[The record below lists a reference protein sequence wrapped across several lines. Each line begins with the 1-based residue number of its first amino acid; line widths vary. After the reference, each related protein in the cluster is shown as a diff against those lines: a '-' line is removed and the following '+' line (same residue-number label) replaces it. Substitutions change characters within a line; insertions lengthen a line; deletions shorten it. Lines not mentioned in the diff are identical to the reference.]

1 MEIDKYMSI
10 KISDFIPANGQDF
23 RLKFDD
29 LGILKNVSFFY
40 NY

>member
-29 LGILKNVSFFY
+29 LGILKNVSFFL
-40 NY
+40 